1 MSIQPDRTRAPE
13 APQHR
18 VTVDLPTGTLVL
30 EGVEPARVA
39 ALCDF
44 AARANPKR
52 GFLIVSKVLGRHL
65 PTPPQALRAAA
76 DALAAK
82 LPALPGPVLFCGMAE
97 TATGLAQSVW
107 AAWRARHPGSLSAY
121 VQSSRQTV
129 AHVRVLCRFEE
140 GHSHAASHMVQVA
153 GEIEALLPQVRSL
166 VIIDDECSTGAT
178 FVEAAEAL
186 VAALPQIEHI
196 AVASLTDWSAG
207 AFLPRMPRPAS
218 AHSLIA
224 GTLHWTPGAGQ
235 AAASLAAT
243 ANRHGT
249 APATGM
255 RSRTGLLEP
264 EAATRARIVAR
275 PGERVLVLGDGEHA
289 YEALRVAEEI
299 AAQGAAPAIQSI
311 TRTPAMLGHAMASVT
326 SLGDAYGSGATCHV
340 YNLLAHRP
348 DRIVIA
354 AEIAGGQADQLRGW
368 LAEAGS
374 PVMVE
379 TLLCRYGG
387 PA

>member
-1 MSIQPDRTRAPE
+1 MPE
-13 APQHR
+13 REAAAGTQQHTM
-18 VTVDLPTGTLVL
+18 TVDLPTGTLVL
-30 EGVEPARVA
+30 KGVDPARVA
-39 ALCDF
+39 DLCDF

-65 PTPPQALRAAA
+65 PTPPEALRAAA
-76 DALAAK
+76 DALAARI
-82 LPALPGPVLFCGMAE
+82 PAMPEPVLFCGMAE

-107 AAWRARHPGSLSAY
+107 AAWRARHPGTTSAY
-121 VQSSRQTV
+121 VQSSRQI
-129 AHVRVLCRFEE
+129 APGARVLCRFEE
-140 GHSHAASHMVQVA
+140 GHSHAASHMVQVM
-153 GEIEALLPQVRSL
+153 GDIEALLPAVRSL
-166 VIIDDECSTGAT
+166 VIIDDECSTGST

-186 VAALPQIEHI
+186 VAALPQIERI
-196 AVASLTDWSAG
+196 ACASLTDWSAG
-207 AFLPRMPRPAS
+207 AFLPRMPRPGS

-235 AAASLAAT
+235 ATASLAPT

-249 APATGM
+249 APAWGM
-255 RSRTGLLEP
+255 RSRTGLLAP
-264 EAATRARIVAR
+264 EAATRAPVAAA

-289 YEALRVAEEI
+289 YEALLIAEEV
-299 AAQGAAPAIQSI
+299 AAQGGIAAIQSI

-326 SLGDAYGSGATCHV
+326 TLDDAYGSGATCHV

-354 AEIAGGQADQLRGW
+354 AEIAGGQADALARW
-368 LAEAGS
+368 CAEAGS

-379 TLLCRYGG
+379 TLLCRYGEG
-387 PA
+387 A

>member
-1 MSIQPDRTRAPE
+1 MPDSIPARDPLPDT
-13 APQHR
+13 H
-18 VTVDLPTGTLVL
+18 TIDLPTGTLTL
-30 EGVEPARVA
+30 SGVDPARVA

-65 PTPPQALRAAA
+65 PTPPKALRAAA
-76 DALAAK
+76 DALAAQ
-82 LPALPGPVLFCGMAE
+82 LPALPEPVLFCGMAE

-107 AAWRARHPGSLSAY
+107 AAWCARHPGAASAY
-121 VQSSRQTV
+121 VQSSRQT
-129 AHVRVLCRFEE
+129 APGARVLCRFEE

-153 GEIEALLPQVRSL
+153 GAIEALLPKARSL
-166 VIIDDECSTGAT
+166 VIIDDECSTGST

-186 VAALPQIEHI
+186 TAALPQIERI
-196 AVASLTDWSAG
+196 AVASLTDWSG
-207 AFLPRMPRPAS
+207 GGFLPRMARPAS

-249 APATGM
+249 APASGM
-255 RSRTGLLEP
+255 RSRTGLTAP
-264 EAATRARIVAR
+264 EAATRAPVTAR
-275 PGERVLVLGDGEHA
+275 PDERVLVLGDGEHA
-289 YEALRVAEEI
+289 YEALRIAEEI
-299 AAQGAAPAIQSI
+299 AAQGGIAAVQSI
-311 TRTPAMLGHAMASVT
+311 TRTPAMLGHAMQSVT
-326 SLGDAYGSGATCHV
+326 TLDDAYGSGATCHV

-354 AEIAGGQADQLRGW
+354 AEIQGRQADQLREW
-368 LAEAGS
+368 LVQAGA

-387 PA
+387 AA

>member
-1 MSIQPDRTRAPE
+1 MPDSIPARDPLPDTL
-13 APQHR
+13 
-18 VTVDLPTGTLVL
+18 TIDLPTGTLTL
-30 EGVEPARVA
+30 SGVDPAQVA

-76 DALAAK
+76 DALAAQI
-82 LPALPGPVLFCGMAE
+82 PALHEPVLFCGMAE

-107 AAWRARHPGSLSAY
+107 AAWCARHPASKSAY
-121 VQSSRQTV
+121 VQSSRQT
-129 AHVRVLCRFEE
+129 APGARVLCRFEE

-153 GEIEALLPQVRSL
+153 GAIEALLPQARSL
-166 VIIDDECSTGAT
+166 VIIDDECSTGST

-186 VAALPQIEHI
+186 TAALPQIERI

-207 AFLPRMPRPAS
+207 GFLSRMPRPAS

-224 GTLHWTPGAGQ
+224 GSLHWTPGAGQ
-235 AAASLAAT
+235 AAASLAAA

-249 APATGM
+249 APASGM
-255 RSRTGLLEP
+255 RSRTGLLMP
-264 EAATRARIVAR
+264 EAATRAPVTAR

-289 YEALRVAEEI
+289 YEALRIAEEI
-299 AAQGAAPAIQSI
+299 AAQGGIPAVQSI
-311 TRTPAMLGHAMASVT
+311 TRTPAMLGHAIQSVT
-326 SLGDAYGSGATCHV
+326 TLDDVYGSGATCHV

-354 AEIAGGQADQLRGW
+354 AEIQGQQADQLHDW
-368 LAEAGS
+368 LAKEGA

-387 PA
+387 AA

>member
-1 MSIQPDRTRAPE
+1 MPDTLPALPDK
-13 APQHR
+13 
-18 VTVDLPTGTLVL
+18 VTIDLPTGTLVL
-30 EGVEPARVA
+30 EGVDPARVA

-65 PTPPQALRAAA
+65 PTPPEALRAAA
-76 DALAAK
+76 DALAAQI
-82 LPALPGPVLFCGMAE
+82 PALPEPVLFCGMAE
-97 TATGLAQSVW
+97 TATGLAQAVW
-107 AAWRARHPGSLSAY
+107 VAWRGRHPVVASAY

-129 AHVRVLCRFEE
+129 AGARVQCRFEE
-140 GHSHAASHMVQVA
+140 GHSHAASHMVQVS
-153 GEIEALLPQVRSL
+153 GEVEALLPEARSL
-166 VIIDDECSTGAT
+166 VIIDDECSTGST

-186 VAALPQIEHI
+186 TAALPQIE
-196 AVASLTDWSAG
+196 AVACASLTDWSG
-207 AFLPRMPRPAS
+207 AVFLPRMPRPA
-218 AHSLIA
+218 AACSLIA

-255 RSRTGLLEP
+255 RSRTGLLAP
-264 EAATRARIVAR
+264 EAAIRAPVTAR
-275 PGERVLVLGDGEHA
+275 SGERVLVLGDGEHA
-289 YEALRVAEEI
+289 YEALRIAEDV
-299 AAQGAAPAIQSI
+299 AAQGGIAAIQSI

-326 SLGDAYGSGATCHV
+326 TLADAYGSGATCHV

-354 AEIAGGQADQLRGW
+354 AEVAGAQADALARW
-368 LAEAGS
+368 CAEAGA

-379 TLLCRYGG
+379 TLLCRYGE
-387 PA
+387 PE

>member
-1 MSIQPDRTRAPE
+1 MPEPAP
-13 APQHR
+13 ASATPQHELA
-18 VTVDLPTGTLVL
+18 VALPTGTLTLSWVAP
-30 EGVEPARVA
+30 ERVN

-52 GFLIVSKVLGRHL
+52 GFLIVSRVLGRHL
-65 PTPPQALRAAA
+65 PTPPEALRAAA
-76 DALAAK
+76 DALAAQIPTD
-82 LPALPGPVLFCGMAE
+82 LPAPVLFCGMAE
-97 TATGLAQSVW
+97 TATGLAQAVW
-107 AAWRARHPGSLSAY
+107 AAWRGRHPVLASAY
-121 VQSSRQTV
+121 VQSSRQT
-129 AHVRVLCRFEE
+129 APGARVLCRFEE

-153 GEIEALLPQVRSL
+153 GAVEEVLPQARSL
-166 VIIDDECSTGAT
+166 VIIDDECSTGST

-186 VAALPQIEHI
+186 VAALPQIERI
-196 AVASLTDWSAG
+196 ACASLTDWSAQ
-207 AFLPRMPRPAS
+207 AFLSRMPRPTS

-224 GTLHWTPGAGQ
+224 GTLDWTPGAAQ
-235 AAASLAAT
+235 AATSLAPT

-255 RSRTGLLEP
+255 RSRTGLLAP
-264 EAATRARIVAR
+264 ESATRAPATAA

-289 YEALRVAEEI
+289 YEALRIAEEF
-299 AAQGAAPAIQSI
+299 AAQGAVTTVQSI
-311 TRTPAMLGHAMASVT
+311 TRTPAMLGHAMQSVT
-326 SLGDAYGSGATCHV
+326 TLEDAYGSGATCHV

-354 AEIAGGQADQLRGW
+354 AEIAGGQAEALARW
-368 LAEAGS
+368 CAEAGS

-379 TLLCRYGG
+379 TLLCRYGE

>member
-1 MSIQPDRTRAPE
+1 MPDFARAPE
-13 APQHR
+13 APPHTM
-18 VTVDLPTGTLVL
+18 TVALPTGTLVL
-30 EGVEPARVA
+30 EGVDPARIA

-65 PTPPQALRAAA
+65 PTPPEALRAAA
-76 DALAAK
+76 DALAAQIPP
-82 LPALPGPVLFCGMAE
+82 LPEPVLFCGMAE

-107 AAWRARHPGSLSAY
+107 AAWRLAHPACASAY

-129 AHVRVLCRFEE
+129 PGAAVLCRFEE

-186 VAALPQIEHI
+186 VAVLPQIERI
-196 AVASLTDWSAG
+196 AAASLTDWSAG
-207 AFLPRMPRPAS
+207 GFLARMPRPAT

-235 AAASLAAT
+235 AAASLAPT

-249 APATGM
+249 APAWGM
-255 RSRTGLLEP
+255 RSRTGLLAP
-264 EAATRARIVAR
+264 EAAIRTPVTAA

-289 YEALRVAEEI
+289 YEALRIAEEI
-299 AAQGAAPAIQSI
+299 AAQGGIPAVQSI
-311 TRTPAMLGHAMASVT
+311 TRTPAMLGHAMQSVT
-326 SLGDAYGSGATCHV
+326 TLADAYGSGATCHI
-340 YNLLAHRP
+340 YNLLAHGP

-354 AEIAGGQADQLRGW
+354 AEIDGGQAAALQQW
-368 LAEAGS
+368 CAEAGS

-379 TLLCRYGG
+379 TLLCRYGE
-387 PA
+387 AA

>member
-1 MSIQPDRTRAPE
+1 MM
-13 APQHR
+13 
-18 VTVDLPTGTLVL
+18 TVDLPTGTLVL
-30 EGVEPARVA
+30 EGADPERIAS
-39 ALCDF
+39 LCDF

-76 DALAAK
+76 DALAAQI
-82 LPALPGPVLFCGMAE
+82 PGDLPGPVLFCGMAE
-97 TATGLAQSVW
+97 TATGLAQAVW
-107 AAWRARHPGSLSAY
+107 AAWRVRHPVVASLY
-121 VQSSRQTV
+121 VQSSRQY
-129 AHVRVLCRFEE
+129 APNARVLCRFEE

-153 GEIEALLPQVRSL
+153 GEVEGVLPQARSL

-186 VAALPQIEHI
+186 EKALPQIERI
-196 AVASLTDWSAG
+196 ACASLTDWSAG

-235 AAASLAAT
+235 AAATLAPT

-249 APATGM
+249 APAWGM
-255 RSRTGLLEP
+255 RSRTGLTAP
-264 EAATRARIVAR
+264 EVATRTPVTVR

-289 YEALRVAEEI
+289 YEALLIAEEI
-299 AAQGAAPAIQSI
+299 SAQGGIPAVQSI
-311 TRTPAMLGHAMASVT
+311 TRTPAILGHAMQSVT
-326 SLGDAYGSGATCHV
+326 TLEDAYGSGATCHV

-354 AEIAGGQADQLRGW
+354 AEIAGGQVDQLRGW

-374 PVMVE
+374 PAVVE
-379 TLLCRYGG
+379 LVLCRYGE

>member
-1 MSIQPDRTRAPE
+1 MREPEAAPA
-13 APQHR
+13 APQHSMA
-18 VTVDLPTGTLVL
+18 VDLPTGRLTLS
-30 EGVEPARVA
+30 GVAPQQVA
-39 ALCDF
+39 ELCDF

-65 PTPPQALRAAA
+65 PTAPHALRAAA
-76 DALAAK
+76 DALAAQIPAD
-82 LPALPGPVLFCGMAE
+82 LPAPVLFCGMAE
-97 TATGLAQSVW
+97 TATGLAQTVW
-107 AAWRARHPGSLSAY
+107 AAWRSRFPAVASAY
-121 VQSSRQTV
+121 VQSSRQI
-129 AHVRVLCRFEE
+129 AAGARVLCRFEE

-153 GEIEALLPQVRSL
+153 GGIEALLPAVRSL
-166 VIIDDECSTGAT
+166 VIIDDECSTGST
-178 FVEAAEAL
+178 FVEAADAL
-186 VAALPQIEHI
+186 VAALPGVETI
-196 AVASLTDWSAG
+196 AVASLTDWSGG
-207 AFLPRMPRPAS
+207 AFLPRMPRPAT

-249 APATGM
+249 APASGM

-264 EAATRARIVAR
+264 EAATRAPVTAA

-289 YEALRVAEEI
+289 YEALRIAEEI
-299 AAQGAAPAIQSI
+299 AAQGGIAAVQSI
-311 TRTPAMLGHAMASVT
+311 TRTPAMLGHAMQSVT
-326 SLGDAYGSGATCHV
+326 TLADAYGSGAACHV

-354 AEIAGGQADQLRGW
+354 AEVAGAQADELRRW
-368 LAEAGS
+368 LAEAS
-374 PVMVE
+374 AAVMVE
-379 TLLCRYGG
+379 TLLCRYGE

>member
-1 MSIQPDRTRAPE
+1 
-13 APQHR
+13 
-18 VTVDLPTGTLVL
+18 
-30 EGVEPARVA
+30 
-39 ALCDF
+39 
-44 AARANPKR
+44 
-52 GFLIVSKVLGRHL
+52 
-65 PTPPQALRAAA
+65 
-76 DALAAK
+76 
-82 LPALPGPVLFCGMAE
+82 MAE
-97 TATGLAQSVW
+97 TATGLAQAVW
-107 AAWRARHPGSLSAY
+107 ASWRGRHAAVTSAY
-121 VQSSRQTV
+121 VQSSRQI
-129 AHVRVLCRFEE
+129 APGARVLCRFEE

-153 GEIEALLPQVRSL
+153 GEVEALLPQARGL

-186 VAALPQIEHI
+186 VSALPQIEHV
-196 AVASLTDWSAG
+196 ACASLTDWSG
-207 AFLPRMPRPAS
+207 GGFLPRMPRPAS

-235 AAASLAAT
+235 AAASLAPA

-264 EAATRARIVAR
+264 EAATRASIVAH

-299 AAQGAAPAIQSI
+299 GAQGGIAAVQSI
-311 TRTPAMLGHAMASVT
+311 TRTPALLGHAMASVT
-326 SLGDAYGSGATCHV
+326 ALADAYGSGATCHV

-354 AEIAGGQADQLRGW
+354 AEIDGGQADELRRW
-368 LAEAGS
+368 LGEAGS
-374 PVMVE
+374 AAVVE
-379 TLLCRYGG
+379 TALCRYGA